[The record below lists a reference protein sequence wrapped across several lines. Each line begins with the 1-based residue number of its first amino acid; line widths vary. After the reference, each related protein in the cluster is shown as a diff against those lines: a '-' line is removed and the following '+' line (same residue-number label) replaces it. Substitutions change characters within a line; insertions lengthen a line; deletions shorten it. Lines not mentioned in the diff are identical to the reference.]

1 MLKFFFLHQ
10 KQIMVPNY
18 MIGHQKMMLRN
29 CTETI
34 NSMDQSKDH
43 GVYVESTREL
53 LLYKRENSN
62 LLWTST
68 FYANYM
74 HSIQN
79 IRVYFKINSIWHP
92 GLINMGKE
100 HVYVYISEWVYWLQV
115 QRFWYPKFC
124 FTSFTSPRDRY
135 FPSKASITTNF
146 YESITIKMQF
156 PHSYHYSVNMNFQ
169 RQEGNA
175 RFHIYIALDMA
186 KIMKLF

>member
-1 MLKFFFLHQ
+1 
-10 KQIMVPNY
+10 
-18 MIGHQKMMLRN
+18 MMLRN

-62 LLWTST
+62 LLWTSA

-156 PHSYHYSVNMNFQ
+156 HTLIIILLIWTSSAKKEM
-169 RQEGNA
+169 
-175 RFHIYIALDMA
+175 LDFTSTLHWIWLSSLFIRCSSQNLKAA
-186 KIMKLF
+186 KAQPPSH